1 MKLIFGLSLC
11 PWLCQACCC
20 IWYGKIPAVSS
31 FGEAATRLKG
41 TYLRAREIR
50 WANSFSQAYILITW
64 MPTIISFINLTR
76 SSVLLAVRRR
86 YVDSIFPKYAD
97 KDNKTWLRTK
107 CKYHQYQLRLHSTS
121 AWILLPGLKAVFML
135 QEPVFQPCTFASFS
149 FWLLCKI
156 MVSLYNMH
164 ITKTEVHKTASLSS
178 CSNLLLNSAQT
189 CQMFSVTHVTQ
200 RNNKDCYL
208 N

>member
-1 MKLIFGLSLC
+1 MAVSWSWYFGLSLC
-11 PWLCQACCC
+11 PWLCQTCFS
-20 IWYGKIPAVSS
+20 IWYGRIPAVSS
-31 FGEAATRLKG
+31 FAEAATRLKG

-97 KDNKTWLRTK
+97 KDNKVWLTTK
-107 CKYHQYQLRLHSTS
+107 CKYHQYQLCLHSTS
-121 AWILLPGLKAVFML
+121 AWILFPELKAVFVL
-135 QEPVFQPCTFASFS
+135 QEPVFQPCKFAGFS
-149 FWLLCKI
+149 FWLLCRI

-164 ITKTEVHKTASLSS
+164 ITKTEVKRQTLVV
-178 CSNLLLNSAQT
+178 QT
-189 CQMFSVTHVTQ
+189 CF
-200 RNNKDCYL
+200 
-208 N
+208 